1 MNAFPQIVRCTLGQG
16 GGPAYLRELGVLHDF
31 EDLVERGVAAQRSR
45 LATWA
50 LNLPVVRENLAEPTR
65 AIPS

>member
-1 MNAFPQIVRCTLGQG
+1 MVCRCVLGQG
-16 GGPAYLRELGVLHDF
+16 GGPAYLRELGQLHDF
-31 EDLVERGVAAQRSR
+31 EDLVERNVARQRSV